1 MIEKSIIIE
10 IEKLLDNKKIID
22 SKLLSDS
29 FGINCL
35 KIITNDSKEF
45 IVKYYYKNN
54 HKFNAIKSER
64 DNLVFFNRQKFSYFP
79 NIINYNDRFLIM
91 SFISNNDDQP
101 EKTNVDLLNS
111 IISIHSIKN
120 QDYGFD
126 FDTQIGGLKQINS
139 KSKNWKEFYTDKRLS
154 YIFDLVNKNKP
165 MDKSINTKIDL
176 LIKKMDN
183 FIPTNPRP
191 SLLHGDL
198 WEGNILFKNKKFVG
212 FIDPGSFYGHNELE
226 ISYLR
231 WFNPKFIDN
240 NFLNKY
246 NDHIKVD
253 KYYLEYEPV
262 YQLYYSLL
270 NVYLWDRRYVEDVRR
285 LLDKIKIYR
294 LNTRIRIR

>member
-54 HKFNAIKSER
+54 DEFNAIKSEK
-64 DNLVFFNRQKFSYFP
+64 DNLVFFNKQKFNYFP

-240 NFLNKY
+240 NFLDKY

-285 LLDKIKIYR
+285 LLDKIKI
-294 LNTRIRIR
+294 

>member
-1 MIEKSIIIE
+1 MIEQSIILK

-22 SKLLSDS
+22 SKLLSNS

-35 KIITNDSKEF
+35 KIVTNDNKEL

-54 HKFNAIKSER
+54 DEFNAIKSET
-64 DNLVFFNRQKFSYFP
+64 DNLLFFNRQKFNQFP
-79 NIINYNDRFLIM
+79 SIINYNDNLLIM
-91 SFISNNDDQP
+91 SYINNDEDQP
-101 EKTNVDLLNS
+101 NQTNDDLLNS
-111 IISIHSIKN
+111 IISLHSNKSKN
-120 QDYGFD
+120 YGFS

-139 KSKNWKEFYTDKRLS
+139 SSKNWLEFYRDKRLT
-154 YIFDLVNKNKP
+154 YIFDLVNKNQP
-165 MDKSINTKIDL
+165 MDETINTKIDL

-183 FIPTNPRP
+183 FIPNKPIS

-231 WFNPKFIDN
+231 WFNPKFIDES
-240 NFLNKY
+240 FLDKY
-246 NDHIKVD
+246 NDHIKID
-253 KYYLEYEPV
+253 KYYLEYEPI

-270 NVYLWDRRYVEDVRR
+270 NVYLWDRSYIEDVRK
-285 LLDKIKIYR
+285 LLEKIKI
-294 LNTRIRIR
+294 

>member
-1 MIEKSIIIE
+1 
-10 IEKLLDNKKIID
+10 
-22 SKLLSDS
+22 
-29 FGINCL
+29 
-35 KIITNDSKEF
+35 
-45 IVKYYYKNN
+45 
-54 HKFNAIKSER
+54 
-64 DNLVFFNRQKFSYFP
+64 
-79 NIINYNDRFLIM
+79 M
-91 SFISNNDDQP
+91 SFIDSNDDQP

-226 ISYLR
+226 VSYLR
-231 WFNPKFIDN
+231 WFNPKFVDN

-285 LLDKIKIYR
+285 LLDKIKI
-294 LNTRIRIR
+294 

>member
-1 MIEKSIIIE
+1 MIERSIILE

-35 KIITNDSKEF
+35 KIVTSDSKEF

-54 HKFNAIKSER
+54 DEFNAIKSET
-64 DNLVFFNRQKFSYFP
+64 DNLLFFNRQKFNQFP
-79 NIINYNDRFLIM
+79 SIINYNDNLLIM
-91 SFISNNDDQP
+91 SYINNDDDQP
-101 EKTNVDLLNS
+101 NQTNDDLLNS
-111 IISIHSIKN
+111 IISLHSNKSKN
-120 QDYGFD
+120 YGFS

-139 KSKNWKEFYTDKRLS
+139 SSKNWLEFYRDKRLT
-154 YIFDLVNKNKP
+154 YIFDLVNKNQP
-165 MDKSINTKIDL
+165 MDETINTKIDL

-183 FIPTNPRP
+183 FIPNKPIS

-231 WFNPKFIDN
+231 WFNPKFIDE
-240 NFLNKY
+240 NFLDKY
-246 NDHIKVD
+246 NDHIKID
-253 KYYLEYEPV
+253 KYYLEYERI

-270 NVYLWDRRYVEDVRR
+270 NVYLWDRSYIEDVRK
-285 LLDKIKIYR
+285 LLKKIKI
-294 LNTRIRIR
+294 

>member
-54 HKFNAIKSER
+54 HKFNAIKSEK

-240 NFLNKY
+240 NFLDKY

-285 LLDKIKIYR
+285 LLDKIKI
-294 LNTRIRIR
+294 

>member
-54 HKFNAIKSER
+54 HKFNAIKSEK
-64 DNLVFFNRQKFSYFP
+64 DNLVFFNRQKFNYFP

-183 FIPTNPRP
+183 FIPTNPKP

-226 ISYLR
+226 VSYLR

-240 NFLNKY
+240 NFLDKY

-285 LLDKIKIYR
+285 LLDKIKI
-294 LNTRIRIR
+294 

>member
-10 IEKLLDNKKIID
+10 IEKLLNNKKIID

-54 HKFNAIKSER
+54 HKFNAIKSEK
-64 DNLVFFNRQKFSYFP
+64 DNLIFFNRQKFNYFP

-91 SFISNNDDQP
+91 SFIDNNDDQP
-101 EKTNVDLLNS
+101 EKTHVDLLNS
-111 IISIHSIKN
+111 IISIHSITN

-240 NFLNKY
+240 NFLDKY

-270 NVYLWDRRYVEDVRR
+270 NVYLWDRRYVEDIRR
-285 LLDKIKIYR
+285 LLDKIKI
-294 LNTRIRIR
+294 

>member
-1 MIEKSIIIE
+1 MIEKSFIIE

-45 IVKYYYKNN
+45 IVKYYYKNDD
-54 HKFNAIKSER
+54 KFNAIKCET
-64 DNLVFFNRQKFSYFP
+64 DNLIFLNKLKFNYFP
-79 NIINYNDRFLIM
+79 NIVNYNDRFLIM
-91 SFISNNDDQP
+91 SFIDNNDDQP
-101 EKTNVDLLNS
+101 EQTNVDLLNS
-111 IISIHSIKN
+111 IICIHSIKN
-120 QDYGFD
+120 ENYGFG

-139 KSKNWKEFYTDKRLS
+139 KSKNWVKFYTDKRLS
-154 YIFDLVNKNKP
+154 YIFDLVNKYKP

-226 ISYLR
+226 VSYLR
-231 WFNPKFIDN
+231 WFNPKFIDD

-246 NDHIKVD
+246 NDHIKID
-253 KYYLEYEPV
+253 KYYLEYEPI

-285 LLDKIKIYR
+285 LIDKIKI
-294 LNTRIRIR
+294 

>member
-54 HKFNAIKSER
+54 DKFNAIKSEK
-64 DNLVFFNRQKFSYFP
+64 DNLVFFNKQKFNYFP
-79 NIINYNDRFLIM
+79 NIINYNDKFLIM

-226 ISYLR
+226 VSYLR

-240 NFLNKY
+240 NFLDKY

-285 LLDKIKIYR
+285 LLDKIKI
-294 LNTRIRIR
+294 

>member
-1 MIEKSIIIE
+1 MIEQIVIFE

-35 KIITNDSKEF
+35 KIVTSDSKEF

-54 HKFNAIKSER
+54 YKFNAIKSER
-64 DNLVFFNRQKFSYFP
+64 DNLIFFNKQKFNYFP
-79 NIINYNDRFLIM
+79 NIINYDDRFLIM

-240 NFLNKY
+240 NFLDKY

-285 LLDKIKIYR
+285 LLDKIKI
-294 LNTRIRIR
+294 

>member
-54 HKFNAIKSER
+54 DKFNAIKSEK
-64 DNLVFFNRQKFSYFP
+64 DNLLFFNKQKFNYFP

-240 NFLNKY
+240 NFLDKY

-285 LLDKIKIYR
+285 LLDKIKI
-294 LNTRIRIR
+294 

>member
-1 MIEKSIIIE
+1 MIKQSVILE
-10 IEKLLDNKKIID
+10 IEKLLNNKKIID

-54 HKFNAIKSER
+54 DKFNAIKSEK
-64 DNLVFFNRQKFSYFP
+64 DNLVFFNKQKFNYFP
-79 NIINYNDRFLIM
+79 NIVNYNDRFLIM

-139 KSKNWKEFYTDKRLS
+139 KSKNRKEFYTDKRLS

-176 LIKKMDN
+176 LIKKMDD

-240 NFLNKY
+240 NFLDKY

-253 KYYLEYEPV
+253 KYYLEYEPI

-285 LLDKIKIYR
+285 LLDKIKI
-294 LNTRIRIR
+294 

>member
-54 HKFNAIKSER
+54 DKFNAIKSEK
-64 DNLVFFNRQKFSYFP
+64 DNLVFFNKQKFNYFP

-139 KSKNWKEFYTDKRLS
+139 KKTNWVDFYREQRLG
-154 YIFDLVNKNKP
+154 YIFNIINSNCP
-165 MDKSINTKIDL
+165 MDTSTNNQIEK
-176 LIKKMDN
+176 LITNLYN
-183 FIPTNPRP
+183 FIPEKPNA

-198 WEGNILFKNKKFVG
+198 WEGNILFYDKKFVG

-226 ISYLR
+226 IAYLT
-231 WFNPKFIDN
+231 WFNPNFIKN
-240 NFLNKY
+240 GFLNKY
-246 NDHIKVD
+246 NEIINID
-253 KYYLEYEPV
+253 KEYKNYEPI

-270 NVYLWDRRYVEDVRR
+270 NVYLWDRSYIKDVKK
-285 LLDKIKIYR
+285 LLNKIKI
-294 LNTRIRIR
+294 

>member
-35 KIITNDSKEF
+35 KIVTNDSKEF

-54 HKFNAIKSER
+54 DKFDAIKSEK
-64 DNLVFFNRQKFSYFP
+64 DNLVFFNKQKFNYFP
-79 NIINYNDRFLIM
+79 NIINHNDRFLIM

-165 MDKSINTKIDL
+165 MDNSINTKIDL

-240 NFLNKY
+240 NFLDKY

-285 LLDKIKIYR
+285 LLDKIKI
-294 LNTRIRIR
+294 

>member
-54 HKFNAIKSER
+54 DKFNAIKSEK
-64 DNLVFFNRQKFSYFP
+64 DNLVFFNKHKFNYFP

-226 ISYLR
+226 VSYLR

-285 LLDKIKIYR
+285 LLDKIKI
-294 LNTRIRIR
+294 

>member
-54 HKFNAIKSER
+54 DKFNAIKSEK
-64 DNLVFFNRQKFSYFP
+64 DNLVFFNKQKFNYFP

-226 ISYLR
+226 VSYLR

-246 NDHIKVD
+246 NDHIKID

-285 LLDKIKIYR
+285 LLDKIKI
-294 LNTRIRIR
+294 

>member
-1 MIEKSIIIE
+1 MIEKNIIIE

-64 DNLVFFNRQKFSYFP
+64 DNLLFFNRQKFNYFP

-226 ISYLR
+226 VSYLR

-240 NFLNKY
+240 NFLDKY
-246 NDHIKVD
+246 NDHIKID

-285 LLDKIKIYR
+285 LLDKIKI
-294 LNTRIRIR
+294 

>member
-54 HKFNAIKSER
+54 HKFNAIKSEK
-64 DNLVFFNRQKFSYFP
+64 DNLEFFNSQKFNYFP

-226 ISYLR
+226 VSYLR

-285 LLDKIKIYR
+285 LLDKIKI
-294 LNTRIRIR
+294 

>member
-1 MIEKSIIIE
+1 MIEKSIIVE

-54 HKFNAIKSER
+54 YKFNAIKSEK
-64 DNLVFFNRQKFSYFP
+64 DNLVFFNKQKFNYFP
-79 NIINYNDRFLIM
+79 NIINYDDRFLIM

-176 LIKKMDN
+176 LIKKIDN

-226 ISYLR
+226 VSYLR

-246 NDHIKVD
+246 NDHIRVD
-253 KYYLEYEPV
+253 KNYLEYEPV

-285 LLDKIKIYR
+285 LLDKIKI
-294 LNTRIRIR
+294 

>member
-54 HKFNAIKSER
+54 HEFNAIKSEK
-64 DNLVFFNRQKFSYFP
+64 DNLVFFNRQKFNYFP

-91 SFISNNDDQP
+91 SFIDNNDDQP
-101 EKTNVDLLNS
+101 EKTHVDLLNS

-120 QDYGFD
+120 QNYGFD

-154 YIFDLVNKNKP
+154 YIFDLINKNQP
-165 MDKSINTKIDL
+165 MDKLINTKIDL

-183 FIPTNPRP
+183 FIPTNPSP

-231 WFNPKFIDN
+231 WFNPRFIDN
-240 NFLNKY
+240 YFLDKY

-285 LLDKIKIYR
+285 LLDKIKI
-294 LNTRIRIR
+294 

>member
-54 HKFNAIKSER
+54 DKFNAIKSEK
-64 DNLVFFNRQKFSYFP
+64 DNLIFFNTQKFNYFP

-240 NFLNKY
+240 NFLDKY

-285 LLDKIKIYR
+285 LLDKIKI
-294 LNTRIRIR
+294 